1 METTRIVASI
11 EARINSTRL
20 PGKMLLNVGDYSML
34 ELMIQR
40 VLGSQLLDEIVL
52 ATTNT
57 PDDDPLEELAYNL
70 GIKVYR
76 GSEEDV
82 LNRVV
87 EAHKEINSDIIVE
100 LCGDCPLL
108 DPAII
113 DQSVE
118 LFLAG
123 DADIVST
130 VFEQSY
136 PQGQDVQVFRAS
148 DLMWVE
154 KNILDSAVREH
165 VSLYF
170 YENPERYIIRS
181 VQAPEHLTE
190 PNLRLQVDYKQD
202 YELVSKLHE
211 ALYSSKGLYYSLG
224 DMLDVLNRIP
234 SLRSLNELCE
244 EKPARS

>member
-1 METTRIVASI
+1 VSKIVASI

-20 PGKMLLNVGDYSML
+20 PGKMLLNVGNYSML

-40 VLGSQLLDEIVL
+40 VLASQLLDEIIL

-57 PDDDPLEELAYNL
+57 PNDDPLEELGHKL

-76 GSEEDV
+76 GSEKDV

-87 EAHKEINSDIIVE
+87 EAHKEISSDIIVE

-113 DQSVE
+113 DHCVE
-118 LFLAG
+118 LFLTS

-136 PQGQDVQVFRAS
+136 PQGQDVQVFRTS
-148 DLMWVE
+148 DLIWVE
-154 KNILDSAVREH
+154 KNIHDSAVREH

-170 YENPERYIIRS
+170 YENAERYKIKS
-181 VQAPEHLTE
+181 AQAPEHLAE

-211 ALYSSKGLYYSLG
+211 ALYLSKGLYYSLG

-234 SLRSLNELCE
+234 SLRSINEFCE
-244 EKPARS
+244 EKPARI